1 VCVCVCETLSTF
13 RDEIDQSFPEYLLN
27 VKCYHPQHPVM
38 KSFPHNVHII
48 SLFLNAITADF
59 ILIVLSVGL
68 CIHFPVQ
75 LIWTFP
81 MLVVSFWEWRDM
93 VNSVISLMGV
103 ICYCH
108 CCHFQFYY
116 VLEMWEQNSHFWRQ
130 RSTMTI
136 LYKSFHR
143 IISY

>member
-1 VCVCVCETLSTF
+1 MNQHFLQQIYYVVVVCFGYVVVCFGYGWFLFLFCFRVLYCVCVCVCVCVCETLSTF
-13 RDEIDQSFPEYLLN
+13 RDEIDQSFPECLLN

-68 CIHFPVQ
+68 CIHFSVQ

-81 MLVVSFWEWRDM
+81 MLVVSF
-93 VNSVISLMGV
+93 
-103 ICYCH
+103 
-108 CCHFQFYY
+108 
-116 VLEMWEQNSHFWRQ
+116 
-130 RSTMTI
+130 
-136 LYKSFHR
+136 
-143 IISY
+143 